1 MSFAQTSMKMVTSF
15 LKPLDNKVVGTTVRV
30 ALILYASLIA
40 PELPEVVARQ
50 FDNLAVRSVL
60 IFLIAYLAIKD
71 PVTAAYA
78 TLALMVTIMSLNR
91 REVQDVIGGAVD
103 LAEDAVEGAVDIVGD
118 VVEGVVGTTRK
129 MMGFDMKPVEEAK
142 EMAVPT
148 GVESDMM
155 AGSV

>member
-91 REVQDVIGGAVD
+91 REVKDVIGGAVD
-103 LAEDAVEGAVDIVGD
+103 LAGD